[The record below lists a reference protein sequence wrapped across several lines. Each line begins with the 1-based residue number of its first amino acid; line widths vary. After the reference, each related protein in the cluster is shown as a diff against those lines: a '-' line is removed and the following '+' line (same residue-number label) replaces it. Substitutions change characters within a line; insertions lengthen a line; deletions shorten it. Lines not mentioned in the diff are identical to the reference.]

1 MHLKT
6 KVAVVAAVAVA
17 LTATLV
23 WQQHAIARTRLDN
36 QDRAGALERLRL
48 EPNVQAAQAQAD
60 AETER
65 APVERADLERL
76 RTEVATLRAQLE
88 KARAARF
95 ASTGAAAKGGGG
107 QGARRPGFIS
117 VRDARDLGSATT
129 EALFQTMFWAMARGD
144 TNRVIEL
151 ADWSAEGAQQQKEVM
166 AHELAN
172 VAADAARPGAL
183 DIEFRVVREVPL
195 PDGDAAEIIEMS
207 LEHSLKRMA
216 LRARRAGA
224 EWRLVVDRNGPQEVD
239 LGADLNRD

>member
-1 MHLKT
+1 MRLKT
-6 KVAVVAAVAVA
+6 KITVATAVAVA
-17 LTATLV
+17 VTASV
-23 WQQHAIARTRLDN
+23 AWQEHAIARTRVDN
-36 QDRAGALERLRL
+36 RDRAAALERLRSARDV
-48 EPNVQAAQAQAD
+48 ETAQAPTG

-65 APVERADLERL
+65 APDERAELERL
-76 RTEVATLRAQLE
+76 RTQVGALRAQLE
-88 KARAARF
+88 QARAARL
-95 ASTGAAAKGGGG
+95 AAAAKGGGD

-117 VRDARDLGSATT
+117 VRDARDVGSATT

-166 AHELAN
+166 ARQLASF
-172 VAADAARPGAL
+172 VADAARPGAL
-183 DIEFRVVREVPL
+183 DVEFRVVRQVPL
-195 PDGDAAEIIEMS
+195 PDGDTAEIVEMS
-207 LEHSLKRMA
+207 REHSLERVA